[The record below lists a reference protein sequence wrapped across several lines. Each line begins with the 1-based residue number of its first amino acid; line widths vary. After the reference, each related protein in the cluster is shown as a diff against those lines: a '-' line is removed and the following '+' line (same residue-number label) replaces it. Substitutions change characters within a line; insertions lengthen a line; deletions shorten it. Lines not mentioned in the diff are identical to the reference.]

1 MKYLVTTFKIIPN
14 SEIARD
20 LLASIAAEAGFET
33 FEESDEG
40 MKGYVQES
48 LFAADVLDECIKDFP
63 LPDVTISYTVSPA
76 EDKDWN
82 ETWEQAGFEPIVID
96 NRCIIY
102 DAKQAEN
109 GTIKMANEKLT
120 DAPHEKGETLQT
132 SETSSP
138 LSIAIDARMAFGTGT
153 HDTTQMIVRQLLDM
167 HVEGKRV
174 LDCGCGTGILGI
186 VAAKLGAERVVA
198 YDIDEWSVENTRH
211 NDSLNGVD
219 FIEVLQGDAHVLS
232 HVSGVFDIVLANINR
247 NILLQ
252 DMPAFKDIMAPEAVL
267 IISGFYEE
275 DIPLLVDKA
284 SSLSLE
290 YHGKDSSGDWR
301 CLVFR

>member
-20 LLASIAAEAGFET
+20 LLASIAEEAGFET

-120 DAPHEKGETLQT
+120 DAPHEKGETLQA

-153 HDTTQMIVRQLLDM
+153 HDTTQMIVRQLIDM

-174 LDCGCGTGILGI
+174 LDCGCGTGI
-186 VAAKLGAERVVA
+186 GALRTPA
-198 YDIDEWSVENTRH
+198 T
-211 NDSLNGVD
+211 
-219 FIEVLQGDAHVLS
+219 
-232 HVSGVFDIVLANINR
+232 
-247 NILLQ
+247 
-252 DMPAFKDIMAPEAVL
+252 MPASTEWTSLRYCRVTLMCSLMSVACSTSFWPTSTATFCCKTCLPSK
-267 IISGFYEE
+267 ISWHPRPFSSSVGFTR
-275 DIPLLVDKA
+275 KTF
-284 SSLSLE
+284 
-290 YHGKDSSGDWR
+290 R
-301 CLVFR
+301 C

>member
-109 GTIKMANEKLT
+109 GTIKMANEELT
-120 DAPHEKGETLQT
+120 DAPHEKEETLQA

-211 NDSLNGVD
+211 NASLNGVD
-219 FIEVLQGDAHVLS
+219 CQWRVRHRFGQHQPQHSAARHACLQ
-232 HVSGVFDIVLANINR
+232 R
-247 NILLQ
+247 
-252 DMPAFKDIMAPEAVL
+252 
-267 IISGFYEE
+267 
-275 DIPLLVDKA
+275 
-284 SSLSLE
+284 
-290 YHGKDSSGDWR
+290 YHGTRGRPHHQWVLRRRHSVASR
-301 CLVFR
+301 